1 MDLIVY
7 AAQTAREN
15 EKKLAWGLLRLALF
29 RELGRR
35 DLPEVSRLPG
45 GKPWFPDLPEVCFNL
60 SHSRGG
66 AVCALH
72 GLPVGVDIE
81 KLRPAPRRLA
91 QGMEDEAF
99 FRLWTAKE
107 ATAKREGKGLS
118 VLRRLEPDGLCRCL
132 EGLLP
137 GFLVTVCPSA
147 EASVRAVRVDA
158 AEAMRPPPTPPLPCR
173 CPRPPR

>member
-1 MDLIVY
+1 M
-7 AAQTAREN
+7 
-15 EKKLAWGLLRLALF
+15 
-29 RELGRR
+29 
-35 DLPEVSRLPG
+35 
-45 GKPWFPDLPEVCFNL
+45 
-60 SHSRGG
+60 
-66 AVCALH
+66 CALH
-72 GLPVGVDIE
+72 SLPVGVDIE

-91 QGMEDEAF
+91 QGMGDEAF

-107 ATAKREGKGLS
+107 ATAKREGKGIA

-132 EGLLP
+132 EDLLP

-158 AEAMRPPPTPPLPCR
+158 AEAMRPPPTPPPPCR

>member
-1 MDLIVY
+1 MELIVY
-7 AAQTAREN
+7 AAQAPREG
-15 EKKLAWGLLRLALF
+15 ERALAWGLLRLALA
-29 RELGRR
+29 RELGLHA
-35 DLPEVSRLPG
+35 LPETAREPG
-45 GKPWFPDLPEVCFNL
+45 GKPYFPARPELQFSL
-60 SHSRGG
+60 SHSHGG

-72 GLPVGVDIE
+72 SLPVGVDIE

-107 ATAKREGKGLS
+107 ATTKREGKGLS

-132 EGLLP
+132 EDLLP

-158 AEAMRPPPTPPLPCR
+158 AEAMRPPPEPPPPCR
-173 CPRPPR
+173 CLRPPR